1 MTVEVRIQQYLRS
14 LSAQL
19 KERAAAMLL
28 AESSDEI
35 ERLRLTDDERL
46 AIVNKL
52 DKFLAD
58 GGWKRTQS

>member
-1 MTVEVRIQQYLRS
+1 MTVEVRIQQYLQT

-35 ERLRLTDDERL
+35 ERLRLTDDERQ
-46 AIVNKL
+46 AIVNQL

-58 GGWKRTQS
+58 GGWKRMK

>member
-35 ERLRLTDDERL
+35 ERLRLTDDERQ
-46 AIVNKL
+46 AIVNQL

-58 GGWKRTQS
+58 GGWKRMK

>member
-46 AIVNKL
+46 AIVNQL

-58 GGWKRTQS
+58 GGWKRTK

>member
-1 MTVEVRIQQYLRS
+1 MTVEVRIQQYLQT

-46 AIVNKL
+46 AIVNQL

-58 GGWKRTQS
+58 GGWKRTK

>member
-1 MTVEVRIQQYLRS
+1 MTVEVRIQQYLQT

-28 AESSDEI
+28 ADSSDEI
-35 ERLRLTDDERL
+35 ERLRLTDDERQ
-46 AIVNKL
+46 AIVNQL

-58 GGWKRTQS
+58 GGWKRMK

>member
-1 MTVEVRIQQYLRS
+1 MTVEVRIQQYLQT

-46 AIVNKL
+46 AIVNQL

-58 GGWKRTQS
+58 GGWKRMK